1 MEKEE
6 AEKYAKLRQE
16 LHSTELQLRLF
27 QLYYNEKSSEDVKD
41 ELEKRQKE
49 LKQYEAKRDAVDA
62 EIREKKKV
70 QNSEARAVAKI
81 EEAIKELEI
90 KIAKRKPQAIKAKE
104 QIAHVEKKVEAAKQ
118 SYEAAAKANV
128 AHVKEIK
135 SIEEEIKKMEKEREE
150 FEKSVESESLSQGIN
165 LELRASQVDI
175 ESDSYNISIIVLI
188 FMSVLDEGL
197 SKAERRGGQTKCQVP
212 RGSRYVATRAKDRS
226 GQSRQRDAQTE

>member
-175 ESDSYNISIIVLI
+175 GSDSYNISIRIPN
-188 FMSVLDEGL
+188 F
-197 SKAERRGGQTKCQVP
+197 
-212 RGSRYVATRAKDRS
+212 
-226 GQSRQRDAQTE
+226 

>member
-104 QIAHVEKKVEAAKQ
+104 QISHVEKKVEAAKQ

-165 LELRASQVDI
+165 LELRASQVYI
-175 ESDSYNISIIVLI
+175 RSDSYNISILVSN
-188 FMSVLDEGL
+188 FYF
-197 SKAERRGGQTKCQVP
+197 RFR
-212 RGSRYVATRAKDRS
+212 
-226 GQSRQRDAQTE
+226 

>member
-104 QIAHVEKKVEAAKQ
+104 QISHVEKKVEAAKQ

-175 ESDSYNISIIVLI
+175 GSDSYNISIL
-188 FMSVLDEGL
+188 
-197 SKAERRGGQTKCQVP
+197 VP
-212 RGSRYVATRAKDRS
+212 NFYVRFR
-226 GQSRQRDAQTE
+226 